1 MEQIISFFDKSITL
15 STIPRIGGIDLLEI
29 FLIGLMIAGIL
40 EWVKKTSVMSLMRGL
55 GIILVFILLA
65 WVLQMNTILWLV
77 KNGTMIAIMALVVVF
92 QPELRKALESLGKKN
107 VLSSILN
114 INSNRLL
121 DDSFTDETVEEIVRA
136 CFEMGK
142 VKTGALIVVARD
154 NDLNEYTR
162 TGIAVDGLV
171 TSQLLI
177 NIFEH
182 NTPLHDG
189 AVVIQGNRVASA
201 TCYLPLS
208 NNLTLSKELGTR
220 HRAGVGVSEATDTI
234 TVIVSEETGRVS
246 VAMEGELYRNVN
258 ADFVRE
264 KLSLAVVK
272 PVEEKKLLRWIGRSK
287 DEESSN

>member
-15 STIPRIGGIDLLEI
+15 STMPRIGGIDLLEI

-40 EWVKKTSVMSLMRGL
+40 EWAKKTSVMSLMRGL